1 MQPNSAPAT
10 AQAAAFLSFAIPARR
25 EFRTSSRT

>member
-10 AQAAAFLSFAIPARR
+10 AQAAAFLSFRESNQTRIPDGIA
-25 EFRTSSRT
+25 S